1 MLRFGINC
9 AFRNAAEWRRP
20 YDRFYGERLDLIA
33 EADDLG
39 FDTVWLTEHHFVDDG
54 YLPSPVV
61 MTAAIAARTSRI
73 ELGQGVL
80 ILPFYHPIR
89 LAEDA
94 AVIDNLS
101 GGRMMLGLGSGY
113 RQSEFDGYGVNKRFR
128 KSLMDE
134 GIAIITGAWTRDDFS
149 FHGKRYEVENVSIR
163 PKPMQQDPHP
173 PIWCGARSD
182 AATERAAR
190 LGLHLIPQRGYRQ
203 YQLYIKTLLENGH
216 DPSQM
221 RIARNLE
228 CIVTDED
235 PEKVKAQLTDLD
247 AQHSY
252 RMNLYHDWLSTAA
265 DAEIDTHLTDSA
277 PPPQTLVI
285 GTPDVV
291 AQAIKDFQERYFV
304 TDIGVASVPMGPI
317 PEWFTTSL
325 RRFAKEVVP
334 LVSANEAEVG
344 RQ

>member
-9 AFRNAAEWRRP
+9 AFRNAAGWRLP
-20 YDRFYGERLDLIA
+20 YDRFYGDRLDVIA
-33 EADDLG
+33 EADALG

-61 MTAAIAARTSRI
+61 MTAAIAARTRRI

-80 ILPFYHPIR
+80 IMPFYHPVR

-113 RQSEFDGYGVNKRFR
+113 RQNEFDGYGVDKRFR
-128 KSLMDE
+128 KSLMEE
-134 GIAIITGAWTRDDFS
+134 GIAVLKGVWTEDNFS
-149 FHGKRYEVENVSIR
+149 FDGKRYSVKNVSIHPR
-163 PKPMQQDPHP
+163 PMQVPHP
-173 PIWCGARSD
+173 PIWYGARSD

-203 YQLYIKTLLENGH
+203 YELYIKTLIEHGH

-235 PEKVKAQLTDLD
+235 PERFRDRLSDLD
-247 AQHSY
+247 AQHDY
-252 RMNLYHDWLSTAA
+252 KMNLYHGWLASAA
-265 DAEIDTHLTDSA
+265 DAEIDTHLTDTT

-291 AQAIKDFQERYFV
+291 AQAIREFRKRYFV
-304 TDIGVASVPMGPI
+304 TDIGVASIPMGPI
-317 PEWFTTSL
+317 PDWFTTSL
-325 RRFAKEVVP
+325 QRFASEVIP
-334 LVSANEAEVG
+334 LLSADEPEEVH
-344 RQ
+344 R